1 MQLLSVIGR
10 LLGRLGSS
18 SALPLPLSRLILIF
32 STSLALVLLDGII
45 LLPRLNIYDK
55 FTARVSLRHS
65 LLLFYRIL

>member
-18 SALPLPLSRLILIF
+18 STLPLPLSRLILIF

-45 LLPRLNIYDK
+45 LLPRLDIYDK